1 MSSMSEMG
9 KNPVYF
15 FFYFLILLLPYLKI
29 ELAKVQYNTF
39 FYLS

>member
-1 MSSMSEMG
+1 MSIMSEME
-9 KNPVYF
+9 KNPFYF

-29 ELAKVQYNTF
+29 ELAKIQYF